1 MPTVGKGDKAAEFPY
16 TEEGMEAAEDYAQ
29 QTNQEIDY
37 SPGGTKNAPD
47 MRESYHMG
55 GQVPGQPG
63 FGERPGQPG
72 FKQAPGQQT
81 TGLGSA
87 VSQGLIK
94 GGYMNPQ
101 GSVKRDDPIPDF
113 DLWNFEKGGK
123 VKK

>member
-1 MPTVGKGDKAAEFPY
+1 MPTVGKGDNAAEFPY
-16 TEEGMEAAEDYAQ
+16 TKEGMEAAEDYAQ
-29 QTNQEIDY
+29 QTNQEIEI
-37 SPGGTKNAPD
+37 KNAPD

-63 FGERPGQPG
+63 FGQR
-72 FKQAPGQQT
+72 PGQQT
-81 TGLGSA
+81 AGLGSA

-101 GSVKRDDPIPDF
+101 GDIKRDDPLPDF

>member
-55 GQVPGQPG
+55 GQVPGQPE
-63 FGERPGQPG
+63 FGKRPGQQV
-72 FKQAPGQQT
+72 K
-81 TGLGSA
+81 S
-87 VSQGLIK
+87 
-94 GGYMNPQ
+94 GYMNNMLT
-101 GSVKRDDPIPDF
+101 GDIIKDDMAP
-113 DLWNFEKGGK
+113 NFTKFMKKGGK

>member
-1 MPTVGKGDKAAEFPY
+1 MPTVKDKTTGNVVSEQPY
-16 TEEGMEAAEDYAQ
+16 TTEGTQKAEQIAD
-29 QTNQEIDY
+29 TDPNWEVV
-37 SPGGTKNAPD
+37 NAPD
-47 MRESYHMG
+47 TRETYHMG

-81 TGLGSA
+81 AGLGSA

-94 GGYMNPQ
+94 GGYMNHQ

>member
-1 MPTVGKGDKAAEFPY
+1 MPKVGKGDKAADFPY
-16 TEEGMEAAEDYAQ
+16 TKEGMEAAEDYAQ

-63 FGERPGQPG
+63 FGQ
-72 FKQAPGQQT
+72 KPGQQT
-81 TGLGSA
+81 AGFGSA

-101 GSVKRDDPIPDF
+101 GNVKRDDAIPDVTEF
-113 DLWNFEKGGK
+113 MKEGGK
-123 VKK
+123 VKKY

>member
-1 MPTVGKGDKAAEFPY
+1 MPKVGKGDKAADFPY

-29 QTNQEIDY
+29 QTNQDIDY
-37 SPGGTKNAPD
+37 SPAGTKNAPD

-63 FGERPGQPG
+63 FGQRPKQPG
-72 FKQAPGQQT
+72 FEQAPGQQT
-81 TGLGSA
+81 AGLGSA

-101 GSVKRDDPIPDF
+101 GNVKSDDRIPDWTQF
-113 DLWNFEKGGK
+113 MKEGGK